1 MPSENQL
8 KNNSSK
14 IILTHT
20 TVSAVFFFIGFYTHS
35 LLMTPPPGIL
45 IEQKQNIQ
53 DLQAG
58 LKQKLDSTSTVNQ
71 NISEVVSSFDGVRF
85 NPSEIIVPISL
96 RVKIINESKTELMR
110 LISEYKVLNTL
121 RGYGYTEQILQ
132 VMNERGTYFVY
143 VENKPQAVLKITVE

>member
-1 MPSENQL
+1 M
-8 KNNSSK
+8 
-14 IILTHT
+14 
-20 TVSAVFFFIGFYTHS
+20 
-35 LLMTPPPGIL
+35 
-45 IEQKQNIQ
+45 Q